1 MTIIL
6 GILHGISSGLVVICT
21 QNFFEKLQAVM
32 QSNEFR
38 LSSIVASLLILGGSV
53 ILEYILIALH
63 NSEIEKY
70 SFMMDKIF
78 YKRLQDSVKHLGSL
92 TFESKE
98 EVEKVCNA
106 ENGAKHA
113 TRFINVVCYFI
124 CQNSIFFRGQYIL
137 GQNSYFPYACSF
149 IDIYTSAIWSY
160 ASNKKLSAD
169 GKRYHRAAKIM

>member
-1 MTIIL
+1 MSQKISSVKTIWELIKILCHDFFLHFLMTIIL

-113 TRFINVVCYFI
+113 TRFINMLFVFYLPEFHIFSWSVYSWPEFI
-124 CQNSIFFRGQYIL
+124 FPLCLFFY
-137 GQNSYFPYACSF
+137 
-149 IDIYTSAIWSY
+149 
-160 ASNKKLSAD
+160 
-169 GKRYHRAAKIM
+169 